1 MAANGFLI
9 AGIALYIA
17 AIVTGWL
24 YARRARRRPATHI
37 RLTIHPAE

>member
-24 YARRARRRPATHI
+24 YVRHARRRAATHI
-37 RLTIHPAE
+37 RVTIHPAE